1 MTNNVTNEKAQQ
13 SVVTKM
19 RYEDPVKGNKILIN
33 KSVCN
38 KKKLDHV
45 LLMLYW
51 LFSFISIVEVSNFRH
66 KVYFFPT
73 YYFKY

>member
-1 MTNNVTNEKAQQ
+1 MWQMRLLNR
-13 SVVTKM
+13 SVVTKIQ
-19 RYEDPVKGNKILIN
+19 YEDPVKDNKILIN
-33 KSVCN
+33 KSICN
-38 KKKLDHV
+38 KKKKLDHV

-51 LFSFISIVEVSNFRH
+51 LFSFISIVEVFNFRH

>member
-1 MTNNVTNEKAQQ
+1 MANDMMDEKPQQ
-13 SVVTKM
+13 ERS
-19 RYEDPVKGNKILIN
+19 NK
-33 KSVCN
+33 

-45 LLMLYW
+45 LFMLLYR
-51 LFSFISIVEVSNFRH
+51 LFSFILIGEVFNFRL

>member
-1 MTNNVTNEKAQQ
+1 
-13 SVVTKM
+13 M

-38 KKKLDHV
+38 KKKKIRSRS
-45 LLMLYW
+45 LYVI
-51 LFSFISIVEVSNFRH
+51 LIIFFHSIGEVFNFIH

>member
-1 MTNNVTNEKAQQ
+1 
-13 SVVTKM
+13 M
-19 RYEDPVKGNKILIN
+19 RYEDLVKGNKILIN

-38 KKKLDHV
+38 KKKKKLDNV
-45 LLMLYW
+45 LFMLYW
-51 LFSFISIVEVSNFRH
+51 LFSFILIGEVFNFRH